1 MVELDRSR
9 VIHWLQEN
17 VSLQRLDHILGVE
30 QTAVQW
36 APLHKVD
43 PIKAGQ
49 AGLLHDLAKFFPP
62 TKLLVIAKEHNLPL
76 DPILQATPHLI
87 HADVS
92 AIIAAE
98 EFGVDD
104 PDVLNA
110 IRCHTLGA
118 VPMDLLSCLI
128 FVADALEPTRGNGLE
143 IEKLRQVAQH
153 NLYQAVRLT
162 CEQTLTYLIKH
173 HKVIHP
179 QVILTRN
186 WALQMEK

>member
-1 MVELDRSR
+1 MAELDRQG
-9 VIHWLQEN
+9 VIQWLRCN
-17 VSLQRLDHILGVE
+17 VSPQRLDHILGVE
-30 QTAVQW
+30 KTAVQW
-36 APLHKVD
+36 APLHGVD

-62 TKLLVIAKEHNLPL
+62 AKLLAIAEEHRLPL
-76 DPILQATPHLI
+76 DPILQASPHLI

-92 AIIAAE
+92 AVIASE

-104 PDVLNA
+104 PDVLTA

-118 VPMDLLSCLI
+118 VPMDPLACLI
-128 FVADALEPTRGNGLE
+128 FVADALEPTRGNSLE
-143 IEKLRQVAQH
+143 LEKLRQVAQH

-179 QVILTRN
+179 RVILTRN
-186 WALQMEK
+186 WALQMAK

>member
-17 VSLQRLDHILGVE
+17 VSPQRLDHIFGVE
-30 QTAVQW
+30 QTAMQW
-36 APLHKVD
+36 ALLHGID

-62 TKLLVIAKEHNLPL
+62 AKLLTIAKEHQLPL
-76 DPILQATPHLI
+76 DPILCSTPHLI

-92 AIIAAE
+92 AIIATE

-104 PDVLNA
+104 PDVLTA
-110 IRCHTLGA
+110 VRCHTLGA

-143 IEKLRQVAQH
+143 LEKLRQVAKH

>member
-17 VSLQRLDHILGVE
+17 VSPQRLDHILGVE

-36 APLHKVD
+36 APYHGID
-43 PIKAGQ
+43 AGKAGQ

-62 TKLLVIAKEHNLPL
+62 SKLLAIAEAQELPL
-76 DPILQATPHLI
+76 DPILSASPHLI

-92 AIIAAE
+92 AVIAAE

-104 PDVLNA
+104 PDILTA

-118 VPMDLLSCLI
+118 VPMDPLACLI
-128 FVADALEPTRGNGLE
+128 FVADALEPTRGNSLE
-143 IEKLRQVAQH
+143 LEKLRQVAQH

-162 CEQTLTYLIKH
+162 CEQTLTYLIKQ
-173 HKVIHP
+173 HKIIHP

-186 WALQMEK
+186 WALKMAK